1 MRFIKPFSSKNAVKV
16 VGFAINFSE
25 IVSDIEIV
33 IENIKK
39 DENFKNFY
47 SSISEEI
54 TTIITPDNI
63 TQQRSSKAGIILQNS
78 DWVIDFSKNML
89 VINCKKYT
97 SWTEVSKQ
105 VFEYINIVLKY
116 IKKDINQIALEY
128 LDEFEILDIKSNW
141 KDELFV
147 KDSKYLNESIKE
159 LDDFWH
165 INQGRYLKLD
175 KINSKVLDNIKIKFF
190 ADQRD
195 NLKNKINIMCQHRVV
210 FQKYEE
216 YDKKIENYFNTLH
229 THTKDIFENII
240 NKNIIEN
247 FNKGE

>member
-1 MRFIKPFSSKNAVKV
+1 MRFVKPFSSNNAVKI

-25 IVSDIEIV
+25 TVSDIEIV

-39 DENFKNFY
+39 DENFEKFY

-63 TQQRSSKAGIILQNS
+63 TQQRSSKAGIVLQSS
-78 DWVIDFSKNML
+78 DWVINLSKEML
-89 VINCKKYT
+89 IISCKKYT

-116 IKKDINQIALEY
+116 LKKDINQIALEY

-147 KDSKYLNESIKE
+147 KDSKYLNENIRD

-175 KINSKVLDNIKIKFF
+175 EIDSKVLDSINVKFF
-190 ADQRD
+190 ANQRD
-195 NLKNKINIMCQHRVV
+195 GLKNKVNLMCQHRVV
-210 FQKYEE
+210 FQKHKE
-216 YDKKIENYFNTLH
+216 YDEKIENYFDILH
-229 THTKDIFENII
+229 THTKEIFENII

-247 FNKGE
+247 FN